1 MFHGAIYRSLVS
13 IIIPIYNRDRYIEK
27 TLLSVLKQ
35 PTFDYEIIII
45 NDGSTDKSLQI
56 CEMYS
61 KQYDCIKI
69 YSQENKG
76 VSSARNLGIKKS
88 TGKYIMFLDSDD
100 YYVNNFF
107 DNQLESE
114 LNNDYDLLAYSSY
127 TSNIK
132 RNRYAVEQRFKDM
145 VICCC
150 QWTPTGHFGS
160 YIYLK
165 EMLIKNDIWFDEG
178 VRYNEDLAFKFKAF
192 HCAKKIKFF
201 SSFCYK
207 YNSTP
212 GSALKISTCHY
223 DYVDVWYKAY
233 DWLKD
238 RPYQQNTQASVYYV
252 RLKMISRM
260 LLYAKTYIQVGHN
273 REELIKELKSKNG
286 YDMLMSINDQ
296 QVLPYL
302 KTDLYLF
309 QNDMKAFI
317 AKARKE
323 GNIIKLG
330 RILLH
335 IPLVRYLKD
344 KKQYNLNQI
353 Y

>member
-1 MFHGAIYRSLVS
+1 MSLVS
-13 IIIPIYNRDRYIEK
+13 IIIPIYNREKYIEK

-76 VSSARNLGIKKS
+76 VSVARNLGIKKS
-88 TGKYIMFLDSDD
+88 SGKYIMFLDSDD
-100 YYVNNFF
+100 YYVDNFF

-127 TSNIK
+127 ASNIK

-145 VICCC
+145 VISCC

-160 YIYLK
+160 CIYLK

-178 VRYNEDLAFKFKAF
+178 IRINEDLAFKFKAF
-192 HCAKKIKFF
+192 HCANKIRFL
-201 SSFCYK
+201 SEFCHI
-207 YNSTP
+207 YNST
-212 GSALKISTCHY
+212 AKSTSKHLGCQY
-223 DYVDVWYKAY
+223 DYVDVWYRTY
-233 DWLKD
+233 DWLKN
-238 RPYQQNTQASVYYV
+238 RPYQQNTQASVHYV
-252 RLKMISRM
+252 RLKITSRM

-273 REELIKELKSKNG
+273 QEELIKDLKLKNG

-302 KTDLYLF
+302 KKDLYLF

-323 GNIIKLG
+323 GNVIKIG
-330 RILLH
+330 RVLLH